1 MYVKILFQRLLMELE
16 EFAFQGCPDVR
27 GPKDKQTPQR
37 TLNNTE
43 QQNVSLYITIKFH
56 FIRCICKHYLPEH
69 LASLPEKFQLLL
81 FGTGS
86 VDRPDYHRLYIH
98 CNKVISVR
106 CWYNNYLLALR

>member
-27 GPKDKQTPQR
+27 GPKDKQSPQR
-37 TLNNTE
+37 TLNNSE

-56 FIRCICKHYLPEH
+56 FIRYICKHYLPEH

-86 VDRPDYHRLYIH
+86 VDRPDYYRLYIH
-98 CNKVISVR
+98 CNKVISVS
-106 CWYNNYLLALR
+106 CWYNNLLALR